1 MEVCIKCQQNVPVRL
16 LENGVCVLCDASR
29 QDTVEKLKARILELE
44 QELQKQKK
52 AAEKGDKLLKVMWGD
67 DFNDDSLH

>member
-1 MEVCIKCQQNVPVRL
+1 MEVCIKCYKPAALNL
-16 LENGVCVLCDASR
+16 ITDGVCILCETLKE
-29 QDTVEKLKARILELE
+29 DTIEKLKARILELE
-44 QELQKQKK
+44 YELQRQKR

>member
-1 MEVCIKCQQNVPVRL
+1 MELRVEAVQPVSD
-16 LENGVCVLCDASR
+16 GCTKMDAKIFESAK
-29 QDTVEKLKARILELE
+29 QDTIDKLKEKIVELELE
-44 QELQKQKK
+44 LRKQKT